1 MKTYKEARPWG
12 EFERFTLNEPSTVK
26 MITVNDGEEF
36 SLQYHKNRVE
46 FWKILTNSG
55 TIMIGE
61 NVFNGKKGDEY
72 IIDHNV
78 LHRVKGP
85 CVFLEIATG
94 TFDEADI
101 VRIEDDY
108 NRK

>member
-1 MKTYKEARPWG
+1 MKIYKEERPWG
-12 EFERFTLNEPSTVK
+12 NFERFTLNEPSTVK
-26 MITVNDGEEF
+26 MITVLANEEF

-46 FWKILTNSG
+46 FWKILTDGG

-61 NVFNGKKGDEY
+61 SIFDGKKGDEY
-72 IIDHNV
+72 TIDHNV

-101 VRIEDDY
+101 IRVEDDY